1 MARIKLPSYI
11 KEGNGRM
18 EDAVLVTRGGE
29 SYMMIYK
36 KHDSGNSA
44 EQEAVRTAFKT
55 VVMDWR
61 YLDGIIREAWA
72 MPTKGTNVSGYNNF
86 MGANVIRRRD
96 GQPIVLC
103 PGMGEEILMNFEA
116 LPGSAAGDI
125 SCTFLAPEQG
135 CHVTFFTRRITEPG
149 VKALITRHDAG
160 ANPVSPHVITG
171 LETGAQYHVFA
182 VVTDKAYTEAATVS
196 ASVVSVAQAR

>member
-36 KHDSGNSA
+36 KHGSGNSA
-44 EQEAVRTAFKT
+44 GQEAVRTAFRT
-55 VVMDWR
+55 VVTDWR

-86 MGANVIRRRD
+86 LGANVLRRRD
-96 GQPIVLC
+96 GEPLILC

-116 LPGSAAGDI
+116 TPGNSAGEI
-125 SCTFLAPEQG
+125 SCSFLSPEKG

-149 VKALITRHDAG
+149 IKALITRHDAG
-160 ANPVSPHVITG
+160 ADPASPFIISG

-182 VVTDKAYTEAATVS
+182 IVTDRAYIDATTVS
-196 ASVVSVAQAR
+196 ASVVSISTAR